1 MEKRNVF
8 DFENE
13 NYSLTEA
20 VENVRENPEYTM
32 WFVDKLTDYDI
43 ARVIVKEWDRAM
55 TVKKWD
61 KLMEGK
67 HEK

>member
-1 MEKRNVF
+1 MGKKNVF

-20 VENVRENPEYTM
+20 IKDVRENPEYAM

-43 ARVIVKEWDRAM
+43 ARVIVKEWDK
-55 TVKKWD
+55 V
-61 KLMEGK
+61 MESK

>member
-13 NYSLTEA
+13 NYSLAEA
-20 VENVRENPEYTM
+20 VDNVRESPEYAM

-43 ARVIVKEWDRAM
+43 ARVIVKEC
-55 TVKKWD
+55 D
-61 KLMEGK
+61 KVRGSK